1 LLEELEKVP
10 PPLRRSTRLRRSNS
24 KFANATM
31 AEEDLEQVTYEE
43 AAKKD
48 KWRKAMEEEM
58 TELRQNQI

>member
-1 LLEELEKVP
+1 
-10 PPLRRSTRLRRSNS
+10 
-24 KFANATM
+24 M